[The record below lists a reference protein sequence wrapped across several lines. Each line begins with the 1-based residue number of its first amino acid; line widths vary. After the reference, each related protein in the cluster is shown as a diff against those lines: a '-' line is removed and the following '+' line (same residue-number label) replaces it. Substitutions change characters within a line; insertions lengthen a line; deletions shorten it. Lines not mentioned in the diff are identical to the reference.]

1 LTVKAGVV
9 ALEGEAS
16 FPRSGR
22 VEERQLD
29 ALQGGSDAFRT
40 PAPLKS
46 DTKMLDTFLRPAEA
60 EPAAEVPEI
69 PEEVP
74 DSKAEVQV
82 RLQ

>member
-1 LTVKAGVV
+1 V
-9 ALEGEAS
+9 ALKGEAS
-16 FPRSGR
+16 FLRSGR
-22 VEERQLD
+22 VEGRRLD

-46 DTKMLDTFLRPAEA
+46 DTKMLDPVLKPAEA
-60 EPAAEVPEI
+60 EPGAEVPEI

-82 RLQ
+82 RLEGSL